1 MPIEKNE
8 KYVALNNKSD
18 LRTYVHDMAEIEIK
32 RQIIDI
38 VADRSKAL
46 AISIKNKAEQDLSDV
61 SEKLRSEKQKYE
73 KNKHIKNKE
82 ETSLKETKKTIV
94 TFHRV
99 FSYIVES
106 LFKTSWKFR
115 LFIYFLCLI
124 PGALLAGINNE
135 YIKSEL
141 LDEIFFPFGMLFI
154 MLVLA
159 ETFFISKIIKK
170 LRIDYVTLYK
180 INKLDFDCSV
190 RELNITEKKIEELEK
205 ELERKKNNLKVQ
217 TNKARTLEYR
227 SSVFKKES
235 KKMAKILEQSYE
247 QTGVVPIDYR
257 YISCVLMID
266 YVFKN
271 DLADTVRE
279 AIEYYETKVFRDGLF
294 NKLDDI
300 HNTLKIMSG
309 KLSSMTSILRS
320 INSQVG
326 ELSED
331 VCNIS
336 ENSNLIA
343 GGMAESVVLQEKT
356 FAETKAM
363 RYATEA
369 VASSC
374 EYALKY
380 GIRTITL

>member
-1 MPIEKNE
+1 MAVVANG
-8 KYVALNNKSD
+8 KYVALNNKSE

-32 RQIIDI
+32 RQIIDT

-46 AISIKNKAEQDLSDV
+46 AISIKNKAEQDLIDV
-61 SEKLRSEKQKYE
+61 SEKLESEKQKYE
-73 KNKHIKNKE
+73 KTKHIKNEK

-94 TFHRV
+94 TFQRV

-106 LFKTSWKFR
+106 LVKTSWKFR
-115 LFIYFLCLI
+115 LLLYFLCLI
-124 PGALLAGINNE
+124 PGALLTGINNE

-141 LDEIFFPFGMLFI
+141 LDKFLFPFGMLFI
-154 MLVLA
+154 MFVLA
-159 ETFFISKIIKK
+159 ETLFVSKIIKK
-170 LRIDYVTLYK
+170 LRMDYVSLYK
-180 INKLDFDCSV
+180 FNKLHFDSSV

-227 SSVFKKES
+227 SSVLKKETQ
-235 KKMAKILEQSYE
+235 KLTKVLEQSYE

-309 KLSSMTSILRS
+309 KLSSMNSILRS
-320 INSQVG
+320 IDSQVG
-326 ELSED
+326 ALSED
-331 VCNIS
+331 MSNIS

-343 GGMAESVVLQEKT
+343 GSMAESIVIQEKT

-363 RYATEA
+363 KYATEA

-374 EYALKY
+374 EYASKY
-380 GIRTITL
+380 GRITI